1 MNKLTNQQIEQVNQK
16 LIDFG
21 FTFIDA
27 RIEVLDHILCLIE
40 EKENRSFEEATLLVF
55 EEQKD
60 YLKEQKRMTFS
71 RITCSK
77 LHVKEVFL
85 NPMFFIFWITFFVLY
100 SFLPFNSKEDLI
112 KETFM
117 LPMSISFLSFF
128 MYGFYFFKSKNKSM
142 QTIRVFFTISTI
154 LTCYLYFIIPL
165 VKKLNN
171 QWSVMLISAASAVGL
186 MMYYLFFYYKNKNE
200 KKFKS
205 LLNS

>member
-1 MNKLTNQQIEQVNQK
+1 MKLTTEQIQQVDQK

-21 FTFIDA
+21 FTFMDI
-27 RIEVLDHILCLIE
+27 RIEILDHILCLIE
-40 EKENRSFEEATLLVF
+40 TKENLDFKQALDTVF

-71 RITCSK
+71 RITGSK
-77 LHVKEVFL
+77 LHVKDVFI
-85 NPMFFIFWITFFVLY
+85 NPIFFIFWIAFFVLY

-117 LPMSISFLSFF
+117 LPMSIPFLSFF
-128 MYGFYFFKSKNKSM
+128 IYGFYFFKSKNKSL
-142 QTIRVFFTISTI
+142 QTIRIFFTISMI
-154 LTCYLYFIIPL
+154 LMCYLYFVIPL

-171 QWSVMLISAASAVGL
+171 EWSIVLISAASAVGL
-186 MMYYLFFYYKNKNE
+186 MMYYLFFYYKNRNE

>member
-1 MNKLTNQQIEQVNQK
+1 MKQLTTEQIQ
-16 LIDFG
+16 LIDQRLIDYGFG
-21 FTFIDA
+21 FIDV
-27 RIEVLDHILCLIE
+27 RVEVLDHILCLIE
-40 EKENRSFEEATLLVF
+40 TKENLDFQQAVDLVF

-71 RITCSK
+71 RITGSK

>member
-1 MNKLTNQQIEQVNQK
+1 MKQLTTEQIQ
-16 LIDFG
+16 LIDQRLIDYGFG
-21 FTFIDA
+21 FIDV
-27 RIEVLDHILCLIE
+27 RVEVLDHILCLIE
-40 EKENRSFEEATLLVF
+40 TKENLDFQQAVDLVF

-71 RITCSK
+71 RITGSK

-117 LPMSISFLSFF
+117 LPMAIPGFAFF
-128 MYGFYFFKSKNKSM
+128 IYGFYFFKSKNKSL
-142 QTIRVFFTISTI
+142 QTIRVLFTISMI
-154 LTCYLYFIIPL
+154 LTWYLYFIIPL

-171 QWSVMLISAASAVGL
+171 GWSVVLISGASSVGL

-205 LLNS
+205 LLNN

>member
-16 LIDFG
+16 LIDYG

-40 EKENRSFEEATLLVF
+40 EKENLLFEEAVDLVF
-55 EEQKD
+55 EEQQA

-71 RITCSK
+71 RVIGEK
-77 LHVKEVFL
+77 LPLKDVFTQPIFYVFWL
-85 NPMFFIFWITFFVLY
+85 AFFIIY
-100 SFLPFNSKEDLI
+100 SLLPIDSKEILI
-112 KETFM
+112 RKTFM
-117 LPMSISFLSFF
+117 LPISITVFAFF
-128 MYGFYFFKSKNKSM
+128 IYGFYFFTSKNKSM

-165 VKKLNN
+165 VQKLNN
-171 QWSVMLISAASAVGL
+171 QWSVVLISGASSVGL

-200 KKFKS
+200 KKFKN
-205 LLNS
+205 LLNN

>member
-71 RITCSK
+71 RITGSK

-171 QWSVMLISAASAVGL
+171 QWS
-186 MMYYLFFYYKNKNE
+186 
-200 KKFKS
+200 
-205 LLNS
+205 

>member
-71 RITCSK
+71 RITGSK